1 MTDRSR
7 RALSRIG
14 LGTAQFGM
22 AYGVTNRRGRVALD
36 EARRILAAGH
46 RAGIRVIDTAAFY
59 GETEA
64 VLGVLEDAACGFR
77 IITKTPPIAA
87 ERIGAAEAEEVR
99 LMLARSRQNLR
110 RRRLDGVLVHHGQE
124 LLRPGGERI
133 LDVLREAKARGEVE
147 RIGVSVYDPDE
158 LAAVLKR
165 FTPDLVQLPLNL
177 LDQRFAASGVLTR
190 LKAMGAE
197 IHARSLFLQGTLLVA
212 PAALPPPLDD
222 ASAVFAAVAEFL
234 AAHGLDPLAGCL
246 AYGLSLA
253 EIDCLILGATAAEEL
268 DAILAAA
275 RNLPRSLPDF
285 AALAVSD
292 AAIIDPRRW
301 RLSPGKAAL

>member
-1 MTDRSR
+1 MVQSR
-7 RALSRIG
+7 HALSRIG

-22 AYGVTNRRGRVALD
+22 AYGVTNRRGRVAVD
-36 EARRILAAGH
+36 EARRILEAARG
-46 RAGIRVIDTAAFY
+46 AGLAVIDTAAGY
-59 GETEA
+59 GESEA
-64 VLGVLEDAACGFR
+64 VLGALEEAARGFR
-77 IITKTPPIAA
+77 IITKTPPVAA

-99 LMLARSRQNLR
+99 LALAHSRELLR
-110 RRRLDGVLVHHGQE
+110 RQLLDGVLVHHGQE
-124 LLRPGGERI
+124 LLRPGGERVVE
-133 LDVLREAKARGEVE
+133 VLQEAKARGEVE

-158 LAAVLKR
+158 LAAVLER

-197 IHARSLFLQGTLLVA
+197 IHARSLFLQGSLLVP
-212 PAALPPPLDD
+212 PAALPSPLAD
-222 ASAVFAAVAEFL
+222 ASTVFAAVAEFL
-234 AAHGLDPLAGCL
+234 AEHGLDPLAGCL
-246 AYGLSLA
+246 AYGLSVA
-253 EIDCLILGATAAEEL
+253 EIDCLILGVTAAEEL

-285 AALAVSD
+285 AALAVAD